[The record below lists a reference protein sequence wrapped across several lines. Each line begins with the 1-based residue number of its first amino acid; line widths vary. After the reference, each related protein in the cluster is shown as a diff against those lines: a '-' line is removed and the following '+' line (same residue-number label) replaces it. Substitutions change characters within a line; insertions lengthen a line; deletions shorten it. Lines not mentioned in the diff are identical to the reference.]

1 MKKTA
6 KILSLA
12 LAAAMTLS
20 AFAGCGNGNGGS
32 NASSGTESKGTS
44 SACLLYTSGDTGM
57 LSSEYFPNR
66 KLAVSEELA
75 RDLRDYYDF
84 FTAYETVL
92 RHPEDRRE

>member
-1 MKKTA
+1 
-6 KILSLA
+6 
-12 LAAAMTLS
+12 
-20 AFAGCGNGNGGS
+20 
-32 NASSGTESKGTS
+32 
-44 SACLLYTSGDTGM
+44 M

-92 RHPEDRRE
+92 RHPEDRREWNGSLSGYQLGKDGEPGEVWMFGK